1 MSTSMFELLMGLPL
15 FRGVSRQRLAE
26 VVGAARFHFLKFP
39 DGEPIIR
46 AGEDSTHL
54 TFVIGGQVRVSVAN
68 DSGRFVVSSTLEA
81 PAVIAPDFLFGRIT
95 RYPCTVVA
103 KGTVSLLKISKADF
117 VKIIYQ
123 DQVFLFNFVNTLS
136 VNAQKTV
143 HGLLSLTS
151 GSLEERIAFW
161 IIALT
166 QPGSFDI
173 RMSCRTRDLCTIFNV
188 PRGAFEAVMDDMES
202 RGLVKYNPHEIIV
215 LDRRKMLALIERQTE
230 NHEDFPSQT
239 TSTSSPA

>member
-1 MSTSMFELLMGLPL
+1 MFELLMGLPL

-39 DGEPIIR
+39 DGEPVIR
-46 AGEDSTHL
+46 AGEESTHL
-54 TFVIGGQVRVSVAN
+54 TFVIGGQVRVSIAN
-68 DSGRFVVSSTLEA
+68 NSGRFVVASTLEA

-103 KGTVSLLKISKADF
+103 KGSASILKISKSDF
-117 VKIIYQ
+117 VKIIFT
-123 DQVFLFNFVNTLS
+123 DQVFMFNFLNTLS

-143 HGLLSLTS
+143 HGLMSLAG

-166 QPGSFDI
+166 QPGSTEI
-173 RMSCRTRDLCTIFNV
+173 RMSCRTRDLCSIFNV
-188 PRGAFEAVMDDMES
+188 PRGVFEGVMADMES
-202 RGLVKYNPHEIIV
+202 RGLVKYNTHEINV
-215 LDRRKMLALIERQTE
+215 LDRRKMLALIEKQTE
-230 NHEDFPSQT
+230 NHEDL
-239 TSTSSPA
+239 PAQVTVEKKD